1 MIWWLYSNSFTYFY
15 AMQYFLI
22 IALQGFCIY
31 HAIKSKNNY
40 YWFFVIVFLP
50 VIGSLIYLFTQV
62 FNKKDLDVV
71 QKEVIHVINPT
82 KKISDLQKQLDF
94 ADTFQNRTN
103 LADAL
108 LETGDYTNAIKEY
121 EIAINQD
128 YKKDAGVVKK
138 LMEGYTYLKN
148 HDKVVSCAKYINTK
162 PDFKGSRSQFLYG
175 LALEEKGESEEA
187 EKQLRQ
193 IDQRYSNYQERYIL
207 AQFLIKK
214 GNPQDAKEILL
225 EIVTE
230 SDHMSKPNKNKYR
243 EVISDVKK
251 LVASL

>member
-1 MIWWLYSNSFTYFY
+1 
-15 AMQYFLI
+15 MQYFLI

-31 HAIKSKNNY
+31 HAIKNRNNY
-40 YWFFVIVFLP
+40 YWVFVIIFLP
-50 VIGSLIYLFTQV
+50 VIGSVIYLFTQV

-71 QKEVIHVINPT
+71 QKEVINVINPT

-103 LADAL
+103 LANVL
-108 LETGDYTNAIKEY
+108 LETGEYANAIKEY
-121 EIAINQD
+121 EIAINKD
-128 YKKDAGVVKK
+128 YTKDTGVVKK
-138 LMEGYTYLKN
+138 LIEGYSHLKN
-148 HDKVVSCAKYINTK
+148 YDKVILCAESISSK

-175 LALEEKGESEEA
+175 LALEEIGQPEKAEE
-187 EKQLRQ
+187 QLRQ
-193 IDQRYSNYQERYIL
+193 IDQRYSNYKERYVL
-207 AQFLIKK
+207 VQFLIEK
-214 GNPQDAKEILL
+214 GKIEDAKEILL

-243 EVISDVKK
+243 EVIRDVKK

>member
-1 MIWWLYSNSFTYFY
+1 
-15 AMQYFLI
+15 MQYFLI

-50 VIGSLIYLFTQV
+50 VIGSVIYLFTQV
-62 FNKKDLDVV
+62 YNKKDLDVV
-71 QKEVIHVINPT
+71 QKEVINVINPT
-82 KKISDLQKQLDF
+82 KKINDLQKQLDF

-103 LADAL
+103 LADVL
-108 LETGDYTNAIKEY
+108 LETGDYINAIKEY
-121 EIAINQD
+121 EIAINED
-128 YKKDAGVVKK
+128 YTKDTGVVKK
-138 LMEGYTYLKN
+138 LMEGYSHIKN
-148 HDKVVSCAKYINTK
+148 YDKVISCAEHIMVK

-175 LALEEKGESEEA
+175 LALQEKGQPEKAEE
-187 EKQLRQ
+187 QLRQ
-193 IDQRYSNYQERYIL
+193 IDQRYSNYKERYIL
-207 AQFLIKK
+207 AQFLIEK
-214 GNPQDAKEILL
+214 GKMEDAKEILL

-251 LVASL
+251 LVASI